1 VQGVTGSGGAAED
14 GGGWRGS
21 EGSRRRT
28 ICDELEEKNR
38 QQEGTA
44 EDRKLDRGRWAREG
58 DAGGELGMATPAV
71 NSRWRRDE
79 MLPASRSN
87 WSSGVDGGA
96 AERHVRRRSW

>member
-1 VQGVTGSGGAAED
+1 MGAGGAGRRGA
-14 GGGWRGS
+14 GGARSVTSWKK
-21 EGSRRRT
+21 
-28 ICDELEEKNR
+28 KNR

-79 MLPASRSN
+79 MLPALRSN